1 MDLHPD
7 FRDLLSAL
15 ADTHAEYLVVGGW
28 AVGYHAEP
36 RFTKDLDV
44 FIGPSNENLKYVASA
59 LEKFGAPAAII
70 DDLRGLGPDE
80 FLFLGASPVR
90 VDILRRVDGIV
101 FAEAYAR
108 RETVDW
114 DGVLVSMIGFDDL
127 VAANRAAGRERDQ
140 RDLKLLEAA
149 RRKEARGVRQSLFTP
164 PRRAAAPRH
173 LRPLSIGPS
182 PSSRA

>member
-15 ADTHAEYLVVGGW
+15 ADTSAEYLVVGGW

-44 FIGPSNENLKYVASA
+44 WIGPSNDNLESVARA
-59 LEKFGAPAAII
+59 LSTFGAPPGII
-70 DDLRGLGPDE
+70 ETLRGLGPEE

-90 VDILRRVDGIV
+90 VDILRRVDGV
-101 FAEAYAR
+101 TFADAYSR
-108 RETVDW
+108 RVHVNW
-114 DGVLVSMIGFDDL
+114 DGVPVSMIGFDDL
-127 VAANRAAGRERDQ
+127 VASKKAAGRERDQ

-149 RRKEARGVRQSLFTP
+149 RRRQP
-164 PRRAAAPRH
+164 
-173 LRPLSIGPS
+173 
-182 PSSRA
+182 

>member
-15 ADTHAEYLVVGGW
+15 ADTNAEYLVVGGW

-44 FIGPSNENLKYVASA
+44 FIGPSDENLDAVARA
-59 LEKFGAPAAII
+59 LAKFGAPAALI
-70 DDLRGLGPDE
+70 DTLRGLGPDE

-90 VDILRRVDGIV
+90 VDILRRVDGV
-101 FAEAYAR
+101 DFAEAYGR

-114 DGVLVSMIGFDDL
+114 DGVRVSLMGFDDL
-127 VAANRAAGRERDQ
+127 VTSKRAAGRERDM
-140 RDLKLLEAA
+140 RDLKLLESA
-149 RRKEARGVRQSLFTP
+149 RHKKRVR
-164 PRRAAAPRH
+164 
-173 LRPLSIGPS
+173 
-182 PSSRA
+182 

>member
-15 ADTHAEYLVVGGW
+15 ADTNVEYLVVGGW

-44 FIGPSNENLKYVASA
+44 FIGPSNENLDAVARA
-59 LEKFGAPAAII
+59 LAKFGAPGDIV
-70 DDLRGLGPDE
+70 DTLRGLGPDE

-90 VDILRRVDGIV
+90 IDILRRVDGVV
-101 FAEAYAR
+101 FADAYAR
-108 RETVDW
+108 RVTVQW
-114 DGVLVSMIGFDDL
+114 DGVPVSLISFDDL
-127 VAANRAAGRERDQ
+127 VASKRAAGRERDK

-149 RRKEARGVRQSLFTP
+149 RRSKQGA
-164 PRRAAAPRH
+164 
-173 LRPLSIGPS
+173 
-182 PSSRA
+182 